1 MSEIQPTIAAAAEQ
15 VSRSGFIN
23 YFGFQRVGN
32 PANSLRPYHIG
43 ELTIASKWK
52 QAVELLLTPTSYD
65 TESVSGAK
73 RLYLDQGDIDAALK
87 ALPLQHTQVERAVL
101 QGLKRYGKDAY
112 EQAISNVPFAR
123 RVMYLHA
130 YQSFLFN
137 EMASFR
143 ISHYGSKLVQG
154 DLVRD
159 EESGAKIIDA
169 EVAQKLN
176 DEHDNALSLAVLPLV
191 GTNVILP
198 SNEVQAKCNEVCS
211 CAR

>member
-1 MSEIQPTIAAAAEQ
+1 M
-15 VSRSGFIN
+15 GFIN

-32 PANSLRPYHIG
+32 PTSSLRPHHIG
-43 ELTIASKWK
+43 ELLIASKWE
-52 QAVELLLTPTSYD
+52 QAVKLLLTPTSHD
-65 TESVSGAK
+65 SESVSSAK
-73 RLYLDQGDIDAALK
+73 RIYMDQGDIDASLK

-123 RVMYLHA
+123 RVMYLHS

-143 ISHYGSKLVQG
+143 IAKYGSKLVQG

-159 EESGAKIIDA
+159 EDSGAKVIDT
-169 EVAQKLN
+169 EEAQKLN
-176 DEHDNALSLAVLPLV
+176 AEHANALTLAVLPLV

-198 SNEVQAKCNEVCS
+198 SNEVQAKCNEVIIKS
-211 CAR
+211 AT